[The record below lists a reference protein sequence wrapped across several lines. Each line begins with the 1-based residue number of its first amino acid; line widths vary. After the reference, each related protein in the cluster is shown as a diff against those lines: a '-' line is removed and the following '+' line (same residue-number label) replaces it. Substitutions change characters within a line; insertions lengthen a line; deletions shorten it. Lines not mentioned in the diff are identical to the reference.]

1 MRKDDLRK
9 LRALPATK
17 EMLQKA
23 KENSEYK
30 MYLRIQNLSQF
41 IKIAVFLRDD
51 MKKNISTPRYE
62 IFLNVPGEEF
72 ITRELDK
79 SGNEVRWSN
88 AMIQNLD
95 GPDELFWSWYSTPE
109 KSAEAQTFINADAKT
124 TLNRLPLQKDNGSK
138 GVRRLRAWQRQCRD
152 EAIKRQEAREQKPWD
167 EDMALIPKVPKSF
180 EEWMRKETADEYFI
194 IYHYVKKGAK
204 TGYCSACKK
213 VVPIREPRHLQETRC
228 PACGVKA
235 SFRADSKI
243 QTLSTGW
250 YRASIIQ
257 KFNGGIVIRTFQQ
270 HQAYARRDYTDP
282 HIYTHEK
289 ERIMIFDNGI
299 QKRYEWNI
307 YKNKFHRWIRDKEY
321 FPGKRTYGYSE
332 PGQKLY
338 RRNFA
343 YLKEHSLLK
352 QSAVD
357 LWPKLPC
364 SISQYLSAE
373 AGNPAIEKLAKLSM
387 FRLAEGVMQ
396 ERYDKDLFCESAT
409 ELAKLLKI
417 DNSRLKRLKDMDA
430 NLCSLRWMQR
440 EKQENTIW
448 PDRLIQMLGE
458 KNIEPD
464 DFDFVKFPMSVI
476 KCFNY
481 LEKQAELSGDSLSQT
496 LGTWR
501 DYTNMAKGLK
511 MNIKL
516 EQIAKPKNL
525 KTAHDECVRLK
536 ERAGIEKQAKE
547 LKKKWPRVEEQ
558 LPKLQK
564 FEYAAGDYVITV
576 PKSVMDIVLEGTIL
590 RHCVHTCDYYF
601 SRIQDD
607 ESYLFFLRKKETP
620 DMPWYTLEVEPSG
633 NIRQKRTT
641 GDNQNEDF
649 KKALPFLKKWQQF
662 FRKQLTAEEKKL
674 GDRSNLLR
682 EENYKNLR
690 KNGNRV
696 WNGRLAGQ
704 LLADVLE
711 QDFMAAVGG

>member
-1 MRKDDLRK
+1 MRKDELRK

-23 KENSEYK
+23 KENSGYK

-41 IKIAVFLRDD
+41 IKIAVFLRND
-51 MKKNISTPRYE
+51 MKKDISTPRYE

-95 GPDELFWSWYSTPE
+95 GPDGLSWWTYRDTE
-109 KSAEAQTFINADAKT
+109 KDAEKQTFLNADAKA

-138 GVRRLRAWQRQCRD
+138 GVRRLRAWQQQCRS

-167 EDMALIPKVPKSF
+167 EDMALIPEVTASF
-180 EEWMRKETADEYFI
+180 KEWMRKDAADEYFI
-194 IYHYVKKGAK
+194 IYHYERKGAK
-204 TGYCSACKK
+204 TGYCSRCKK
-213 VVPIREPRHLQETRC
+213 VVPIKEPKHLKETRC

-235 SFRADSKI
+235 TFRADSKI
-243 QTLSTGW
+243 QTLSAGW
-250 YRASIIQ
+250 YYADIIQ
-257 KFNGGIVIRTFQQ
+257 KFNGGIVIRTFEQ
-270 HQAYARRDYTDP
+270 HQGYARREYTDP
-282 HIYTHEK
+282 DIYTHEK
-289 ERIMIFDNGI
+289 ERLMIFDDGT
-299 QKRYEWNI
+299 QKRYTWGL
-307 YKNKFHRWIRDKEY
+307 YKNKFNRWILDKEY
-321 FPGKRTYGYSE
+321 FKGKRVYGYSME
-332 PGQKLY
+332 KRKLY
-338 RRNFA
+338 RKNFA
-343 YLKEHSLLK
+343 YLKKHSMLK
-352 QSAVD
+352 QSAIE
-357 LWPKLPC
+357 LWPTLPC
-364 SISQYLSAE
+364 CTVDYLTIES
-373 AGNPAIEKLAKLSM
+373 GNPAVEKLARLSM
-387 FRLAEGVMQ
+387 FRLAEAVMVA
-396 ERYDKDLFCESAT
+396 RYDKDLFCENAT
-409 ELAKLLKI
+409 ELAKMLKI
-417 DNSRLKRLKDMDA
+417 DNSRLKRLKDMNA
-430 NLCSLRWMQR
+430 NLYSLKWMQQ

-448 PDRLIQMLGE
+448 PDQLIKELGE
-458 KNIEPD
+458 ANIAPD
-464 DFDFVKFPMSVI
+464 HFAFLKYPMSAV

-481 LEKQAELSGDSLSQT
+481 LKKQAELSGDTLSQT
-496 LGTWR
+496 LNTWR
-501 DYTNMAKGLK
+501 DYMNMAQKLK
-511 MNIKL
+511 MDIKL

-525 KTAHDECVRLK
+525 KAAHDECVRLK
-536 ERAGIEKQAKE
+536 ERAGVEKQAKE
-547 LKKKWPRVEEQ
+547 LKKKWPKVEKQ

-576 PKSVMDIVLEGTIL
+576 PKTVTDIVMEGTIL

-607 ESYLFFLRKKETP
+607 ESYLFFLRKKESP

-662 FRKQLTAEEKKL
+662 FKKQLTAEEKAL

-696 WNGRLAGQ
+696 WHGRLAGQ

-711 QDFMAAVGG
+711 EDFMAAVGG